1 MANSPAKSDRAPQ
14 GSVSGKSPVL
24 ESEHPSEFRWNIR
37 LVIIL
42 GALSMFGPLSI
53 DMYLPSLPTLG
64 HDLGASASQ
73 TQLTLSAC
81 LVGLALGQI
90 IAGPISDT
98 LGRRRPLCVGVAA
111 YAAASLLCVIAPSVT
126 VLILLRFIQ
135 GLAGAAG
142 IVIARAIVRDLYSG
156 IAVARFFSLLMVV
169 NGLAPILA
177 PIIGGQI
184 LRFTSWRGVF
194 ITLTIIGILLFL
206 AAALGLSESLPA
218 ERRQRGGI
226 RSTLLAFWRLLTDR
240 AFVGYA
246 LACGLAFAAM
256 FSYISGSP
264 FVLQDMYGV
273 SPQLFSIIFG
283 INALGIMAAG
293 QVNGQLVG
301 RISPQ
306 RLLAIGLTATASG
319 GIALLAVIIGGIGL
333 VGILPAL
340 FVVVSSI
347 GIVMPNAT
355 TLALANYPRAAGSA
369 SALLGVLQFIV
380 GAAAAPLVGVAG
392 GNTAYPMGIVI
403 AALGVSALAAFVAL
417 SRTRVDL
424 SSSAAALQEKP

>member
-1 MANSPAKSDRAPQ
+1 MANSPVKGDALPQ
-14 GSVSGKSPVL
+14 GSVADTSSALV
-24 ESEHPSEFRWNIR
+24 SEHPLEFRWNIR

-81 LVGLALGQI
+81 LIGLALGQI

-126 VLILLRFIQ
+126 VLILLRFVQ

-177 PIIGGQI
+177 PIIGGQL

-206 AAALGLSESLPA
+206 AAAFGLSESLPA
-218 ERRQRGGI
+218 DRRQRGGI
-226 RSTLLAFWRLLTDR
+226 RATLITFWRLLTDR
-240 AFVGYA
+240 SFVGYA

-306 RLLAIGLTATASG
+306 RLLAIGLTATACG
-319 GIALLAVIIGGIGL
+319 GIALLAVVISGIGL
-333 VGILPAL
+333 IGVLPSL

-355 TLALANYPRAAGSA
+355 TLALANHARTAGSA

-380 GAAAAPLVGVAG
+380 GAAAAPLVGIG
-392 GNTAYPMGIVI
+392 GNNTALPMGIVI

-417 SRTRVDL
+417 SRTHIDL
-424 SSSAAALQEKP
+424 GGSAALQEKP